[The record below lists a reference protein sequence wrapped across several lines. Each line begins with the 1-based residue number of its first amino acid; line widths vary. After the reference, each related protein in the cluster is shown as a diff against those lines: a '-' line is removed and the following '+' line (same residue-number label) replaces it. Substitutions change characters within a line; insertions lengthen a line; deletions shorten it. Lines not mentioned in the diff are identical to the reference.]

1 MLETLLAAAV
11 YAAPYVSGLL
21 IVIAVISAY
30 LNFRETRRAPYFRLR
45 RAASIRGW
53 RWSAVLVVSI
63 VVLIVSLRARRVLP
77 PPDMGA
83 LRPTPTPT
91 LSPTATSAPPTATP
105 EPSNTPAP
113 PPTATST
120 PAPATATPTVATA
133 SPSEAATPTATPTA
147 TSTAET
153 ASPAITPLG
162 EPSLAITDFSSGIS
176 PEGAPVGIGAEFPAG
191 LQRIYCWF
199 RYSGMTG
206 DLTWQRMLFLNRIMI
221 REEVGEWEAD
231 ESGVGYYYF
240 TAQNGWAPGQYEA
253 RFYIGD
259 RLADSATF
267 TITSP

>member
-1 MLETLLAAAV
+1 MLETLLAAAA

-21 IVIAVISAY
+21 IVIAFISAY

-63 VVLIVSLRARRVLP
+63 VVLVVSLRVRRALP

-83 LRPTPTPT
+83 LRSASAPT

-105 EPSNTPAP
+105 APPNSTTAPQPTVTDTPAP
-113 PPTATST
+113 P
-120 PAPATATPTVATA
+120 TATPTEEPT
-133 SPSEAATPTATPTA
+133 SPSEAA
-147 TSTAET
+147 STAET

-176 PEGAPVGIGAEFPAG
+176 PEGAAVGFGAEFPAG

>member
-1 MLETLLAAAV
+1 MLETLLAAAA

-63 VVLIVSLRARRVLP
+63 VVLAASLRARRALP

-91 LSPTATSAPPTATP
+91 LSPTPTSAPPTPTP
-105 EPSNTPAP
+105 EPPTPTP
-113 PPTATST
+113 EPPTATST

-133 SPSEAATPTATPTA
+133 APSEATPP
-147 TSTAET
+147 SET

-176 PEGAPVGIGAEFPAG
+176 PEGVPVGISTEFPAG

>member
-1 MLETLLAAAV
+1 MLETLLAAAA

-21 IVIAVISAY
+21 IVIAFISAY

-63 VVLIVSLRARRVLP
+63 TVLVVSLRARRALP
-77 PPDMGA
+77 PPDMGG
-83 LRPTPTPT
+83 LRSTPPPT

-105 EPSNTPAP
+105 APPNTPVP
-113 PPTATST
+113 PPTATDT
-120 PAPATATPTVATA
+120 PAPPTATPPVATA
-133 SPSEAATPTATPTA
+133 APSEAATPTAT
-147 TSTAET
+147 STVES

-176 PEGAPVGIGAEFPAG
+176 PEGSPVGIGAEFPAG

-231 ESGVGYYYF
+231 ESGVGYYFF

>member
-1 MLETLLAAAV
+1 
-11 YAAPYVSGLL
+11 
-21 IVIAVISAY
+21 
-30 LNFRETRRAPYFRLR
+30 
-45 RAASIRGW
+45 
-53 RWSAVLVVSI
+53 
-63 VVLIVSLRARRVLP
+63 VLIVSLRARRALP

-91 LSPTATSAPPTATP
+91 LSPTATSAPPTPTP
-105 EPSNTPAP
+105 EPPTTTAA

-133 SPSEAATPTATPTA
+133 APSEATPP
-147 TSTAET
+147 SET

-176 PEGAPVGIGAEFPAG
+176 PEGAPVGIGTEFPAG